1 MDYFF
6 LDGYKRKLKKFYSTK
21 KFKISIKF
29 DDITEK
35 IIIGIKKGKAKR
47 PFR

>member
-6 LDGYKRKLKKFYSTK
+6 LNSYKRKLKKFYSTK
-21 KFKISIKF
+21 KIIISIKF
-29 DDITEK
+29 DNFTEK
-35 IIIGIKKGKAKR
+35 IILDIKKGKAKR